1 MEKSNKK
8 LGYVL
13 MLITVVIWGLD
24 NVLVKSLLTDISPNL
39 LTYIR
44 LLTTALAVTILT
56 RLQKREYSKGTF
68 DKKYLILIFGM
79 GISLVIY
86 YILSINGLNLTKAVI
101 SEFLSTSLTTIFTIL
116 IMSIFIK
123 EERQEFFNKYVIIA
137 LIVSLIG
144 TYFTTVGDSNINID
158 FGAILII
165 VSCIFWGIYMTIYKK
180 INDKISVVRINRDLD
195 YIALAI
201 YTLFLISTRELSG
214 LFSLDISIIGKVALV
229 AILIDV
235 GTILTY
241 YVAIRIISGVK
252 CSILSLLSP
261 IIAFT
266 LSYLWLKERINL
278 IQFSGCVLL
287 FASSLVLLMK
297 EYRES
302 KTFNEETKS

>member
-1 MEKSNKK
+1 MEKNNKK
-8 LGYVL
+8 LGYIL
-13 MLITVVIWGLD
+13 MFITVIIWGLD

-44 LLTTALAVTILT
+44 LLTTTFGVTILT
-56 RLQKREYSKGTF
+56 SIGKRKYIKGTF

-86 YILSINGLNLTKAVI
+86 YLLSINGLNLTKAVI
-101 SEFLSTSLTTIFTIL
+101 SEFLSTSLTTVFTIL

-123 EERQEFFNKYVIIA
+123 EERQEFFDKYVIIA

-144 TYFTTVGDSNINID
+144 TYLTTVGDNNINID

-165 VSCIFWGIYMTIYKK
+165 ISCVFWGMYMTMYKK
-180 INDKISVVRINRDLD
+180 INDSISVVRVSRDLD
-195 YIALAI
+195 FVALSI
-201 YTLFLISTRELSG
+201 YTLFLLLTQEFNQ
-214 LFSLDISIIGKVALV
+214 LFALDIMIIIKVSLV
-229 AILIDV
+229 AILIDI

-266 LSYLWLKERINL
+266 LSFLWLKERITL
-278 IQFSGCVLL
+278 MQLGGCILL
-287 FASSLVLLMK
+287 FASSLVLIIK
-297 EYRES
+297 EYMEAKKDRIN
-302 KTFNEETKS
+302 TLN

>member
-1 MEKSNKK
+1 MEKANKK

-13 MLITVVIWGLD
+13 MLMTVIIWGLD
-24 NVLVKSLLTDISPNL
+24 NVLVKSLLTGISPNL

-44 LLTTALAVTILT
+44 LLTTTLAVTILT
-56 RLQKREYSKGTF
+56 ALEKREYSKGTF
-68 DKKYLILIFGM
+68 NKKYLILIIGM
-79 GISLVIY
+79 GISLVVY
-86 YILSINGLNLTKAVI
+86 YILSINGLNLTKAII

-123 EERQEFFNKYVIIA
+123 EERQEFFNKYVIVA
-137 LIVSLIG
+137 LVVSLIG

-165 VSCIFWGIYMTIYKK
+165 ISCIFWGIYMTIYKK
-180 INDKISVVRINRDLD
+180 INNGISVVRINRDLD

-201 YTLFLISTRELSG
+201 YTLFLVLTKEFNEL
-214 LFSLDISIIGKVALV
+214 FTLDIGIVIKVALV
-229 AILIDV
+229 AIIIDV

-241 YVAIRIISGVK
+241 YRAIRIISGVK

-278 IQFSGCVLL
+278 TQLGGCILL

-302 KTFNEETKS
+302 KSINAPN